1 MIEERSRTNGLETG
15 RYAVS
20 TDVGYGV
27 LGFLGVRTTF
37 DIFQKLRMDTL
48 YLLDGYGVSVFRI
61 RPWHRNGDDDVVDSV
76 VGCRRGGCDDGG
88 GVDVVTWVEVV
99 VLVWG
104 GSGGDGGDN
113 GMAVVASGGE

>member
-1 MIEERSRTNGLETG
+1 MHS
-15 RYAVS
+15 
-20 TDVGYGV
+20 
-27 LGFLGVRTTF
+27 
-37 DIFQKLRMDTL
+37 QTL
-48 YLLDGYGVSVFRI
+48 PYLLCPDPNAPFGA

-76 VGCRRGGCDDGG
+76 VGCRRGGCDDSG